1 MYSVFEKR
9 TEIKSERKI
18 ERQMNNK
25 LTTIDYL
32 SFSELLFPSLSSTC
46 SYDIPEIPQNAC

>member
-9 TEIKSERKI
+9 TEIKSEREI

-32 SFSELLFPSLSSTC
+32 SFSEFLFPSLSTTC
-46 SYDIPEIPQNAC
+46 SYDIPEIP